1 MNLINHDVVSHD
13 VLYHWAVLPVYLWQG
28 SRAIYSCPKPNP
40 KSVSEQEVEEEL
52 QKSKLNNRTEFNIEK
67 KKKKI
72 VLYTGISNPN
82 ITFF

>member
-1 MNLINHDVVSHD
+1 M
-13 VLYHWAVLPVYLWQG
+13 
-28 SRAIYSCPKPNP
+28 
-40 KSVSEQEVEEEL
+40 SEQEVEEEL